1 MGKPMEVMPELSD
14 PEVQPALYLVMSVNQ
29 GLTRCYLQCR
39 LLLHMT
45 DVSTYNLQ
53 SLDFAEV
60 A

>member
-1 MGKPMEVMPELSD
+1 MAKPTEVMPEQPD
-14 PEVQPALYLVMSVNQ
+14 PEVQPALYLVMSVSQ

-39 LLLHMT
+39 LLLHTT
-45 DVSTYNLQ
+45 DVSIYNLQ